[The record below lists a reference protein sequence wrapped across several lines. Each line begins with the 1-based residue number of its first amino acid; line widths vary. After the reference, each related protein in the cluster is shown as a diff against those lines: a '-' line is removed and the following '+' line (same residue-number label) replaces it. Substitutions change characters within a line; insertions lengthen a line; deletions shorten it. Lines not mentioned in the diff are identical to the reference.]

1 MLTPE
6 PLPMQLTISPEN
18 PLEWIALRANLVP
31 VPLLHAQI
39 MPVISKAVL
48 EAADKGVFDAVAA
61 GHLTTEAIAQH
72 CMLNPKATGELLG
85 LLTALHYFEYHDGRF
100 TLTRMA
106 RKWTLKHEPESVY
119 GMMLFNNR
127 VMWPWLDKLGTYLET
142 GEGIHYHDHLNPEQ
156 WNYYQQAMV
165 AASGSEA
172 KEFGRRAPMPKAV
185 RSGQRTQ
192 MLDIGG
198 SHGQHSVALCKRY
211 AGLTSTILD
220 LPAAIEQAA
229 PLLARLGMG
238 DRVRHVPGNAL
249 TDDFGEDQYD
259 LVLMSSLAHH
269 FTSEQN
275 HEIAQRVARA
285 LRPGGIYIVNEF
297 IRPETGAGPE
307 LVGSSTD
314 LFYGLTST
322 AGNYSV
328 AEIQSWQRDAELR
341 VGKVITYRTMPGRAM
356 VVGRK

>member
-1 MLTPE
+1 
-6 PLPMQLTISPEN
+6 MQLTIAAEN

-48 EAADKGVFDAVAA
+48 EAADKGVFDAVAD
-61 GHLTTEAIAQH
+61 GHQTAEAVAQA
-72 CMLNPKATGELLG
+72 CGLNVKATRELLG
-85 LLTALHYFEYHDGRF
+85 LLTALGYFTYRDEAF

-106 RKWTLKHEPESVY
+106 RKWTLRHEPESVY
-119 GMMLFNNR
+119 GMLLFNNR
-127 VMWPWLDKLGTYLET
+127 VVWPWLDKLGDYLKT
-142 GEGIHYHDHLNPEQ
+142 GEGIHYHDHLDAQQ
-156 WNYYQQAMV
+156 WKYYQQGMV

-172 KEFGRRAPMPKAV
+172 KEFGRRTPVPKAV
-185 RSGQRTQ
+185 KAGAPTR

-211 AGLTSTILD
+211 AGLSSTIID

-238 DRVRHVPGNAL
+238 DRVKHQAGNAL
-249 TDDFGEDQYD
+249 TDDFGVSQYD
-259 LVLMSSLAHH
+259 IVLMSSLAHH
-269 FTSEQN
+269 FTDDQN
-275 HEIAQRVARA
+275 RAVAKRVARA
-285 LRPGGIYIVNEF
+285 LKPGCIYIVNEF
-297 IRPETGAGPE
+297 IRPETGAAPE

-322 AGNYSV
+322 AGNYSI
-328 AEIQSWQRDAELR
+328 AEIQDWQREAGLR
-341 VGKVITYRTMPGRAM
+341 KGRVVTYRTLPGRAM
-356 VVGRK
+356 VIGVK

>member
-1 MLTPE
+1 
-6 PLPMQLTISPEN
+6 MQLTISADN
-18 PLEWIALRANLVP
+18 PLEWVALRANLVP
-31 VPLLHAQI
+31 VPLLHAQV

-48 EAADKGVFDAVAA
+48 EAADKGVFDAAADGHETAEAVAQA
-61 GHLTTEAIAQH
+61 CQ
-72 CMLNPKATGELLG
+72 LNPKATRELLG
-85 LLTALHYFEYHDGRF
+85 LLTALGYFTYNAGRF
-100 TLTRMA
+100 TLTKMA

-127 VMWPWLDKLGTYLET
+127 VVWPWLEKLGNYLQT
-142 GEGIHYHDHLNPEQ
+142 GEGIHYHDHLDAEG

-172 KEFGRRAPMPKAV
+172 KEFGRRAPVSKAMKA
-185 RSGQRTQ
+185 GQPVQ

-211 AGLTSTILD
+211 AGLTSRILD

-238 DRVRHVPGNAL
+238 ERVQHVPGNAL
-249 TDDFGEDQYD
+249 TDDFGEAQYD
-259 LVLMSSLAHH
+259 FVLMSSLAHH
-269 FTSEQN
+269 FTPEQN
-275 HEIAQRVARA
+275 ADVARRVARA
-285 LRPGGIYIVNEF
+285 LKPGGIYIINEF
-297 IRPETGAGPE
+297 IRPEPDAAPE

-322 AGNYSV
+322 AGNYSIS
-328 AEIQSWQRDAELR
+328 EIQAWQRDAGLR
-341 VGKVITYRTMPGRAM
+341 VGKVVTYRTLPGRAM
-356 VVGRK
+356 VVGNK

>member
-1 MLTPE
+1 
-6 PLPMQLTISPEN
+6 MQLKISPDN
-18 PLEWIALRANLVP
+18 PLEWVALRANLVP

-48 EAADKGVFDAVAA
+48 EAADKGVFDAVAD
-61 GHLTTEAIAQH
+61 GHDTTLDIAAA
-72 CMLNPKATGELLG
+72 CALNPKAIGELMG
-85 LLTALHYFEYHDGRF
+85 LLTALGYFTYSSGTF
-100 TLTRMA
+100 ALTRMA

-127 VMWPWLDKLGTYLET
+127 VVWPWLEKLGHYLQT
-142 GEGIHYHDHLNPEQ
+142 GEGIHYHDHLDAEQ

-172 KEFGRRAPMPKAV
+172 TEFGRRAPVPKTIKTGAEPC
-185 RSGQRTQ
+185 R

-211 AGLTSTILD
+211 AALSSTILD

-238 DRVRHVPGNAL
+238 ERVRHVPGNAL
-249 TDDFGEDQYD
+249 TDDFGTAQYD

-269 FTSEQN
+269 FTPDQN
-275 HEIAQRVARA
+275 QDVANRVALA
-285 LRPGGIYIVNEF
+285 LKPGGVYIINEF
-297 IRPETGAGPE
+297 IRPETGAAPE

-328 AEIQSWQRDAELR
+328 AEIQTWQRHAGLR
-341 VGKVITYRTMPGRAM
+341 TGKVVAYRTLPGRAM
-356 VVGRK
+356 VVGVK